1 MQSPLVSQR
10 ALLAPRVV
18 GKERK
23 KVEVNQHAISFSW
36 ARSAMARRLANFEP
50 PAIFFASSLSATP
63 HHAERSSRLRR
74 TASASRAWRCS
85 GPGPQ
90 RASWTAACPFSRL
103 PCSTSPKK
111 KKKKKWKRFRP
122 STALLF
128 PLFSFARLL
137 SFGGCFVCDRAVVDK
152 RTRVTSDSCCPPP
165 EACKRQRPSE

>member
-1 MQSPLVSQR
+1 MSAPSFSKMQSPLVSQR

-111 KKKKKWKRFRP
+111 KKKKSGNDFVLRLHF
-122 STALLF
+122 SF
-128 PLFSFARLL
+128 LFSLSRAFFLLAAASSATVLLLTSAR
-137 SFGGCFVCDRAVVDK
+137 A
-152 RTRVTSDSCCPPP
+152 
-165 EACKRQRPSE
+165 